1 MARKRY
7 ISTDISLSGKIE
19 ELARRSG
26 DFAVILFTWMI
37 PHADDWGRME
47 GDPAKVFYTVT
58 PRFSTLGRTPEDVEQ
73 ALQTMHEIGLLHRY
87 KIGCTWYIQFN
98 MDTFYEYQTYIPIAK
113 REQDKSSYPAPE
125 LNRKVAQNS
134 TERREVAQNTPSPS
148 PSPSRTP
155 TPTVHICAS
164 DDAQKGTNGRA
175 AGQDSD
181 NEPDEQRARTP
192 FKSKAQEMRFDEFW
206 KHYPKKRSK
215 GRAEKAWVKITPDAE
230 LFSTIMDG
238 LGRAKKSRDWTKDGG
253 EYIPYPATWLNAKGW
268 EDEYDERRDR
278 HDGAHARYGGARGSN
293 NTRSGRGA
301 SAGEG
306 RPTTADYTGGK
317 YGGIFKRKLP
327 ASGETGEGADA

>member
-19 ELARRSG
+19 ELARRCG
-26 DFAVILFTWMI
+26 GYAVVLFTWMI

-47 GDPAKVFYTVT
+47 GDADKVFYTVT
-58 PRFSTLGRTPEDVEQ
+58 PRFATLGRSPEDVEQ
-73 ALQTMHEIGLLHRY
+73 ALQAMHEIGLLHRY

-155 TPTVHICAS
+155 TVHICAS
-164 DDAQKGTNGRA
+164 DDAQEGTNGRA
-175 AGQDSD
+175 ASQDSVSG
-181 NEPDEQRARTP
+181 PDEQRARTP
-192 FKSKAQEMRFDEFW
+192 FKSKIQEARFDEFW
-206 KHYPKKRSK
+206 KAHPKKRSK
-215 GRAEKAWVKITPDAE
+215 GRAERAWVKIAPDTE
-230 LFSTIMDG
+230 LFSAILDG
-238 LGRAKKSRDWTKDGG
+238 LERAKKSRDWTKDGG

-268 EDEYDERRDR
+268 EDEYDERRGNR
-278 HDGAHARYGGARGSN
+278 EKHDGARRAHH
-293 NTRSGRGA
+293 TRSDRGT

-317 YGGIFKRKLP
+317 YGGIFRRKL
-327 ASGETGEGADA
+327 ATSGEAGEGSDS